1 MILLTYAVYTV
12 QLKRKVIA
20 LEDELAQVK
29 EEQQS
34 VAARAIQAV
43 VCVLSYRI
51 FQILMMPE
59 TVFLF
64 VISNIGDGR
73 GNQRLAVCT

>member
-1 MILLTYAVYTV
+1 LILLTYAVYTV